1 MKKLIF
7 CISFLFFSLSN
18 FFAQTLMNETLT
30 VLPKDVYIGD
40 VIEIRYSFT
49 TNINLTDDLTVD
61 IELPESKDYEIL
73 SMKLTGA
80 NGSYVLQISCI
91 PWKVGAL
98 DLPKI
103 DLSDY
108 SKTLTTSF
116 AIDIPSITVQSIVE
130 KTQKKEIRPVA
141 SPLLIPGT
149 TWLVYLIILLFIIFL
164 ALLIYLLIHT
174 KKVISLWNDLVQK
187 RISKKNLK
195 KTIKQIKRLNKK
207 SAKYSDSDFAKELSI
222 ITRQFLSTRFKEN
235 FNSVVSSKIFFEI
248 NKIFQD
254 TLPESIEEKI
264 HNISSILERCD
275 YIRFSGSTEEEAI
288 FSFVERSTLSE
299 NLIEAFTVLADQRS
313 CNKS

>member
-7 CISFLFFSLSN
+7 CISFLFLSLSN
-18 FFAQTLMNETLT
+18 FVAQTLMNETLT

-108 SKTLTTSF
+108 
-116 AIDIPSITVQSIVE
+116 
-130 KTQKKEIRPVA
+130 
-141 SPLLIPGT
+141 
-149 TWLVYLIILLFIIFL
+149 
-164 ALLIYLLIHT
+164 
-174 KKVISLWNDLVQK
+174 
-187 RISKKNLK
+187 
-195 KTIKQIKRLNKK
+195 
-207 SAKYSDSDFAKELSI
+207 
-222 ITRQFLSTRFKEN
+222 
-235 FNSVVSSKIFFEI
+235 
-248 NKIFQD
+248 
-254 TLPESIEEKI
+254 
-264 HNISSILERCD
+264 
-275 YIRFSGSTEEEAI
+275 
-288 FSFVERSTLSE
+288 
-299 NLIEAFTVLADQRS
+299 
-313 CNKS
+313 